1 MHILLTGGTGL
12 IGRSLCR
19 YWLLQGHSLVVWS
32 RQPEQVSGLC
42 GASVRGIR
50 QLADY
55 GEQPLDAVVNLAG
68 APIADRPWTRKRK
81 ALLLASR
88 VELTAQLVSWL
99 GQRVDKPQ
107 VLLSGSALG
116 WYGDGGEHLLTDDS
130 PAVGDDF
137 AAQLCAAWEFEAQQA
152 QALGIRVVLLR
163 TGLVLARDGGFLAR
177 LLTPFKLGLGG
188 RLGNG
193 RQWLPW
199 IHLADQ
205 VALIDFLLHHPDASG
220 AFNACAPVPV
230 RNSEFTQALGRVL
243 HRPSLLPV
251 PAWVLRAL
259 LGELAGLLLGGQRAL
274 PSRLSAAGFEFRFND
289 VQTALNDLLGPED
302 AA

>member
-19 YWLLQGHSLVVWS
+19 YWLAQGHDVVVYS
-32 RQPEQVSGLC
+32 RQPEQVPRLC
-42 GASVRGIR
+42 GSSVRGIGK
-50 QLADY
+50 LADY

-68 APIADRPWTRKRK
+68 APIADRPWTGKRK

-88 VELTAQLVSWL
+88 VALTAQLVSWL
-99 GQRVDKPQ
+99 GTRANKPQ
-107 VLLSGSALG
+107 VLLSGSAVG
-116 WYGDGGEHLLTDDS
+116 WYGDGGEHLLSEDS
-130 PAVGDDF
+130 PALGDDF

-177 LLTPFKLGLGG
+177 LLLPFKFGLGG

-193 RQWLPW
+193 RQWMPW

-205 VALIDFLLHHPDASG
+205 VALIDFLLRQSDASG
-220 AFNACAPVPV
+220 AFNACAPQPV

-243 HRPSLLPV
+243 HRPTLLPV
-251 PAWVLRAL
+251 PAFLLRGL

-274 PSRLSAAGFEFRFND
+274 PSRLTAAGFVFQFND
-289 VQTALNDLLGPED
+289 VDSALNDLLGSED
-302 AA
+302 DA

>member
-19 YWLLQGHSLVVWS
+19 YWLAQGHDVVVYS
-32 RQPEQVSGLC
+32 RQPEQVPRLC
-42 GASVRGIR
+42 GRSVRGIR
-50 QLADY
+50 KLAEY

-68 APIADRPWTRKRK
+68 APIADRPWTSKRK

-88 VELTAQLVSWL
+88 IALTAQLVSWL
-99 GQRVDKPQ
+99 GARANKPQ
-107 VLLSGSALG
+107 VLLSGSAVG
-116 WYGDGGEHLLTDDS
+116 WYGDGGEHLLGEDS
-130 PAVGDDF
+130 PALGDDF

-152 QALGIRVVLLR
+152 KALGIRVVLLR

-177 LLTPFKLGLGG
+177 LLLPFKFGLGG

-193 RQWLPW
+193 RQWMPW

-205 VALIDFLLHHPDASG
+205 VALIDFLLRQSDASG
-220 AFNACAPVPV
+220 AFNACAPQPV

-243 HRPSLLPV
+243 HRPTLLPV
-251 PAWVLRAL
+251 PAFLLRGL

-274 PSRLSAAGFEFRFND
+274 PSRLTAAGFVFQFND
-289 VQTALNDLLGPED
+289 VDSALNDLLGPED
-302 AA
+302 DA

>member
-19 YWLLQGHSLVVWS
+19 YWLAQGHDVVVYS
-32 RQPEQVSGLC
+32 RQPEQVPRLC
-42 GASVRGIR
+42 GGSVRGIGK
-50 QLADY
+50 LADY

-68 APIADRPWTRKRK
+68 APIADRPWTGKRK

-88 VELTAQLVSWL
+88 VALTAQLVSWL
-99 GQRVDKPQ
+99 GTRANKPQ
-107 VLLSGSALG
+107 VLLSGSAVG
-116 WYGDGGEHLLTDDS
+116 WYGDGGEHLLSEDS
-130 PAVGDDF
+130 PALGDDF

-177 LLTPFKLGLGG
+177 LLLPFKFGLGG

-193 RQWLPW
+193 RQWMPW

-205 VALIDFLLHHPDASG
+205 VALIDFLLRQSDASG
-220 AFNACAPVPV
+220 AFNACAPQPV

-243 HRPSLLPV
+243 HRPTLLPV
-251 PAWVLRAL
+251 PAFLLRGL

-274 PSRLSAAGFEFRFND
+274 PSRLTAAGFVFQFND
-289 VQTALNDLLGPED
+289 VDSALNDLLGSED
-302 AA
+302 DA